1 MSIIVELHENKQVRE
16 ALDWAKRHCPS
27 YITNDVYMSD
37 IADHSKMNT
46 ALIYRFYFDKEAEAS
61 WFRLRWE

>member
-1 MSIIVELHENKQVRE
+1 MSIIVELLDDKPIRE
-16 ALDWAKRHCPS
+16 ALYWAKRHCPS
-27 YITNDVYMSD
+27 YLTTDSYLSD

>member
-1 MSIIVELHENKQVRE
+1 MSIIVELHEDKQIRE

-27 YITNDVYMSD
+27 YITNDVYM
-37 IADHSKMNT
+37 IAVEDTSRQYTEFM
-46 ALIYRFYFDKEAEAS
+46 YRFYFSNEKEAS